1 MFIKHH
7 PPSLHWRLKTQS
19 WVYLHIGTLHNSHKL
34 ELCHFKS
41 LRGQN
46 TMTEVKRFLMHQEP
60 KHHIPD
66 VGPGNTKLCSKQ
78 WEHPTLEI
86 NQLETTQE
94 TTGKQPRTR
103 AVFFS
108 LDGRS
113 SQAVP
118 PYTNLAFL
126 HIFVSFFYLG
136 CFSISSKSWWKITRI
151 RRNPR
156 SPFGSC
162 FYYSSHYSFWSP
174 SLTQCLFLL
183 CLSHHLHR
191 HFWQLPHSSLYS
203 AFVQPSFLA
212 PEPAL
217 SLAMQSLL
225 SLTCQNSNNSSHK
238 YFASITAQEHKPS
251 QDLNSSHLLC
261 ITEGPLLSVTIAE
274 HS

>member
-46 TMTEVKRFLMHQEP
+46 TMTEVKHFLMHQEP

-174 SLTQCLFLL
+174 SLTQCLFVSP
-183 CLSHHLHR
+183 LS
-191 HFWQLPHSSLYS
+191 
-203 AFVQPSFLA
+203 
-212 PEPAL
+212 
-217 SLAMQSLL
+217 
-225 SLTCQNSNNSSHK
+225 
-238 YFASITAQEHKPS
+238 KPS
-251 QDLNSSHLLC
+251 SPQALLTASTQQPIFC
-261 ITEGPLLSVTIAE
+261 FCTTFIFGTRACLVLGYAVTAISNLPKQQQLFA
-274 HS
+274 